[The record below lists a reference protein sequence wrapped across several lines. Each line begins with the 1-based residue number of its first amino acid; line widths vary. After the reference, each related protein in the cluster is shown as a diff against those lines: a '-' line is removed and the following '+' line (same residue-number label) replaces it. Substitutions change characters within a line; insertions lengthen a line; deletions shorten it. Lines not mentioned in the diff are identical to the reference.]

1 MAFFFRPSPDVPSFL
16 FRNTGPVKRLLL
28 LVVANKVVD
37 HRVKKDAANA
47 NGAAEELDGVEG
59 FAHHDGHAHD
69 HNHAL
74 GGVGHRLSDRVG
86 LLEGHGG
93 ELVVAVEPKARKDE
107 VELHHVVGLDQLSE
121 LGEAVAFAS
130 DRKRDG
136 REERNDGGQR
146 KLVAHRANAVL
157 EASGRHEL
165 LVLLAL
171 EGSEAVGNARGEKR
185 GPREVELLDRG
196 QDNAANHRDE
206 RQPLGG
212 GNRRRVEQSADL

>member
-1 MAFFFRPSPDVPSFL
+1 MPSFL
-16 FRNTGPVKRLLL
+16 FRNTGLVKRLLL

-74 GGVGHRLSDRVG
+74 GGVGHRLGHRVG
-86 LLEGHGG
+86 LLEGHGRK
-93 ELVVAVEPKARKDE
+93 LVVAVEPKARQDE

-121 LGEAVAFAS
+121 LGEAVAFACN
-130 DRKRDG
+130 RERDG
-136 REERNDGGQR
+136 RQEGNDGGQR
-146 KLVAHRANAVL
+146 KLVAHGADAVL

-165 LVLLAL
+165 LVFLAL
-171 EGSEAVGNARGEKR
+171 EGSEAVGNASGEQG
-185 GPREVELLDRG
+185 GPGEVELLDRG
-196 QDNAANHRDE
+196 QDHTADHRDE

-212 GNRRRVEQSADL
+212 GNGRRVEQGANL